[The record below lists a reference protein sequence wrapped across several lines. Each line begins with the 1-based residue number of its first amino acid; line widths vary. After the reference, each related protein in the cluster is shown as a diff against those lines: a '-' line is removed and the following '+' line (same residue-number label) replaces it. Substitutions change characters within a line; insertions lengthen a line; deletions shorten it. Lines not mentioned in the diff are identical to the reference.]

1 MSVPLVPAPVH
12 AVVGGGSF
20 ALTSGEVGAPPQ
32 LAGVIQLFVDEVARE
47 SGISLT
53 VASSD
58 SALPVI
64 TVELSS
70 EGLNAV
76 ASASGNRA
84 DGNAAR
90 TNVTASQSRRRA
102 CGSGQP
108 PRRACSAG

>member
-12 AVVGGGSF
+12 IAVGSGSF
-20 ALTSGEVGAPPQ
+20 ELIPGEVGAPPQ
-32 LAGVIQLFVDEVARE
+32 LAGVAQLFADEVARE

-58 SALPVI
+58 SALPVV

-102 CGSGQP
+102 CGYGQP
-108 PRRACSAG
+108 HRRACSAG

>member
-1 MSVPLVPAPVH
+1 MSVPRVPAPVH
-12 AVVGGGSF
+12 IAVGSGSF
-20 ALTSGEVGAPPQ
+20 ELIPGGVAAPPQ
-32 LAGVIQLFVDEVARE
+32 FAGVAQLFADEVARE
-47 SGISLT
+47 SGSSLT

-58 SALPVI
+58 SALPVV

-102 CGSGQP
+102 CGYGQP

>member
-1 MSVPLVPAPVH
+1 MSIPLVPAPVH
-12 AVVGGGSF
+12 VVVGSGSF
-20 ALTSGEVGAPPQ
+20 KLTSGEVGAPPQ
-32 LAGVIQLFVDEVARE
+32 LAGVAQLFADEVGKE

-58 SALPVI
+58 SALPVV

-102 CGSGQP
+102 CGYGQP